1 MIRRLVI
8 ALPVVPLLC
17 AFGCNAA
24 RSAPELA
31 SAAYPTA
38 LHRAESIDI
47 QVLRTDTEIELI
59 NATAHSFAEFDLW
72 LNQRYV
78 KQIPSLPAGESIQ
91 LSLWGFHDERG
102 ETFNAGGFWRT
113 EAATPLWLAEIQTA
127 PDTPMIGLVTIAG
140 ED

>member
-1 MIRRLVI
+1 MIRRLLI
-8 ALPVVPLLC
+8 ALPVVALLGVS
-17 AFGCNAA
+17 GCTAA

-31 SAAYPTA
+31 SAPYPIA
-38 LHRAESIDI
+38 MHRPESIDI

-59 NATAHSFAEFDLW
+59 NATAHGYVDFDLW

-78 KQIPSLPAGESIQ
+78 KQIPSLPAGESIR

-127 PDTPMIGLVTIAG
+127 PELPMIGLLTIAS
-140 ED
+140 DD